1 MRLISSNNIYDV
13 PYDRSV
19 IYIDKNTNGAFVVRA
34 ELIGGEEPVTL
45 CVYRGKYDAELSV
58 ARMREAAVRGDFYY
72 QFKNATT

>member
-34 ELIGGEEPVTL
+34 ELIGGEERATL
-45 CVYRGKYDAELSV
+45 CIYRSKYDAELSV